1 MNEKLKELL
10 VMLETG
16 LANQVPEEFA
26 QANMEE
32 RRAMLNEMVSSLPAS
47 LAESANAG
55 KIDDLTDFV
64 TTFDVDGKYYQ
75 VYVLELTEQYGIGF
89 HLLVN
94 PSGTIAGMLKT
105 SDGKCSYRPL
115 MDDMLLVTYATL
127 LEDGASLGRLE
138 GFPEDGGRI
147 KSDPDTLKVL
157 NFDAPINA
165 VFM

>member
-1 MNEKLKELL
+1 MNESTKERLQ
-10 VMLETG
+10 MLAARLEER
-16 LANQVPEEFA
+16 VPEEFA

-32 RRAMLNEMVSSLPAS
+32 RRAMLNEMVASLPTS
-47 LAESANAG
+47 LAAATSAG
-55 KIDDLTDFV
+55 RVDDLTDFI
-64 TTFDVDGKYYQ
+64 TTFDIEGKYYQ
-75 VYVLELTEQYGIGF
+75 VYVLALVEQFGIGF

-127 LEDGASLGRLE
+127 LENGASLGRLE

-147 KSDPDTLKVL
+147 KSDPDALKVL